1 MFYIS
6 ISVLYFYFY
15 SIYIS
20 IVILLLKYYN
30 KRLNKPKMQEIPP
43 YLNHSLNIK
52 NKSSHFVTVSEEI
65 ESREEITVQEK
76 Q

>member
-1 MFYIS
+1 
-6 ISVLYFYFY
+6 
-15 SIYIS
+15 
-20 IVILLLKYYN
+20 
-30 KRLNKPKMQEIPP
+30 MQEIPP

-52 NKSSHFVTVSEEI
+52 NKSYHFVTVSEEI